1 MADDVHDQSQKTEE
15 PTQKRLDDARE
26 KGQVASSRE
35 VGHWFALAA
44 GAVAIGAAGP
54 GAAADIAAGLA
65 RFLEQPHAI
74 ALSIDGAG
82 RDMGGVVL
90 EVALALLLPV
100 LLFVGAAL
108 LGGFVQHG
116 PILSA
121 QPLQPDL
128 ERLSLVKGLQRL
140 FSVRSLMEFAK
151 GIAKLAV
158 VGTVA
163 TLVVMPKLPRIV
175 DSVQLGPEG
184 TLRLAW
190 ELADDVM
197 IAVVAVMAAVAGVD
211 FLFQRLQHWRQLKMT
226 RQEVKDEFKQTEGDP
241 TIKARL
247 RQLRMERA
255 RRRMMAAVPTADVVV
270 TNPTHYA
277 VALKYELG
285 QMPAPK
291 VVAKGADRIAL
302 RIREIAAENKVPV
315 VENPPLA
322 RTLYAAVEVESYVP
336 EAHYKAVAEVIGYV
350 MRLKGKL
357 PARPARRRAPA

>member
-1 MADDVHDQSQKTEE
+1 MADDTHDQSQKTED
-15 PTQKRLDDARE
+15 PTQKRLDDARA

-35 VGHWFALAA
+35 VGHWFILAA
-44 GAVAIGAAGP
+44 GAVAIGAVAP
-54 GAAADIAAGLA
+54 QVASDIAGGLA

-74 ALSIDGAG
+74 ALTIDGSGEGMG
-82 RDMGGVVL
+82 RVVL
-90 EVALALLLPV
+90 QVGVALLLPV
-100 LLFVGAAL
+100 LLFMAAAI

-116 PILSA
+116 PILTTE
-121 QPLQPDL
+121 PLQPDL
-128 ERLSLVKGLQRL
+128 ERLSILKGLERL

-175 DSVQLGPEG
+175 DAVTLGPQG

-211 FLFQRLQHWRQLKMT
+211 LLFQRLQHWRQLKMT

-291 VVAKGADRIAL
+291 VVAKGADRIAQ
-302 RIREIAAENKVPV
+302 RIRAIAEENKVPI

-357 PARPARRRAPA
+357 PAKPAKRRPAT